1 MFRLALESVTPSL
14 HRAGG
19 VLATDNVRRAAVSLC
34 LVLCLLAGARGS
46 GLLGGSPIEEAAEGA
61 YAAGFTVLA
70 PNSQAFLIRPLIYL
84 GLLAFTVFQWLP
96 GQQTS
101 PRQRA
106 VGWYAAAAML
116 LHATWVPA
124 AVAGLVGLSL
134 LIMLALAAALAA
146 ALAGAIAALSR
157 LPAASRTEAVFM
169 DAPLGIYIGWIL
181 LAAAANAASWL
192 TVLGGDLFGW
202 GPHVWGVLATG
213 LVAFGGAVAAMTGR
227 GRMSVAAALCWG
239 LFWLAIARVLGEP
252 ASVPVAVTAGFG
264 LLFVLVCGGS
274 RTFQV
279 AHEER
284 RAVRRGHLPEA

>member
-14 HRAGG
+14 HRAGV
-19 VLATDNVRRAAVSLC
+19 VLATDNVRRAAVSLG

-46 GLLGGSPIEEAAEGA
+46 GLLGGSPIAEAAEGA

-70 PNSQAFLIRPLIYL
+70 PNSQAFLIWPLIYL

-96 GQQTS
+96 GQRTS

-116 LHATWVPA
+116 LHAAWVPA

-134 LIMLALAAALAA
+134 LIMLALAAALA
-146 ALAGAIAALSR
+146 GAVSALSR

-181 LAAAANAASWL
+181 LAAGANAASWL

-213 LVAFGGAVAAMTGR
+213 LVAFAGAVAAMTGR

-239 LFWLAIARVLGEP
+239 LFWLAVARVLGEP

-264 LLFVLVCGGS
+264 FLFVLVCGGS

-284 RAVRRGHLPEA
+284 RAVRRGYLPEA